1 MTRTDYDI
9 LIIGGGMVGASLAI
23 ALRDQPLRI
32 AMVEAAPFRAASQPS
47 YDDRAIA
54 LSQGSRRIFAAMG
67 VWDTLA
73 PAATPIEH
81 IHVSDQGHFGVTRL
95 DAFDEGVEALGYV
108 ITGRA
113 LGQGL
118 VASASELDNLDLISP
133 ATLRELKLGEDHAT
147 AVIEREG
154 QREPI
159 TSALVIAAD
168 GGDSSV
174 RRLLDIAVTEK
185 DYHQTAIIANITPQ
199 RPHENAAYERFTA
212 HGPLALLPLDAD
224 DGDNRCSLVWTHGPE
239 QTEHLLALDDNG
251 FLRELQDAFGWR
263 LGQLLKVGQRANYP
277 LRLIQARE
285 QIRLRLALIGNAAHT
300 LHPIA
305 GQGFNLGLRDVAALA
320 QVLVDA
326 CRNGCDPGELA
337 VLEDYARWRE
347 SDHRKVIGFT
357 NALVHI
363 FSNRFPPLSL
373 ARNLGLLATDVLPP
387 LKHGLARNAMGISG
401 RLPRLAR
408 GLPL

>member
-1 MTRTDYDI
+1 MNTDYDI

-32 AMVEAAPFRAASQPS
+32 AMIEVVPFRTASQPS

-54 LSQGSRRIFAAMG
+54 LSQGSRRIFDAMG
-67 VWDTLA
+67 QWDTLA
-73 PAATPIEH
+73 PAATPIER
-81 IHVSDQGHFGVTRL
+81 IHVSDRCHFGITRL
-95 DAFDEGVEALGYV
+95 DAREEGVEALGYV

-118 VASASELDNLDLISP
+118 VASVSELDNLDLISP
-133 ATLRELKLGEDHAT
+133 ATLCELKLGEDHAT
-147 AVIEREG
+147 AVIERDG
-154 QREPI
+154 QRESV
-159 TSALVIAAD
+159 TAALVIAAD

-185 DYHQTAIIANITPQ
+185 DYQQTAIIANITPQ
-199 RPHENAAYERFTA
+199 RPHQNVAYERFTA
-212 HGPLALLPLDAD
+212 QGPLALLPLNTQ
-224 DGDNRCSLVWTHGPE
+224 GGEQRCSLVWAHGPE
-239 QTEHLLALDDNG
+239 QTEYLLALDDNG

-263 LGQLLKVGQRANYP
+263 LGRLLKVGQRASYP

-285 QIRLRLALIGNAAHT
+285 QIRPRLALIGNAAHT

-305 GQGFNLGLRDVAALA
+305 GQGFNLGLCDVAALA
-320 QVLVDA
+320 QVLNEAREASRDMGA
-326 CRNGCDPGELA
+326 LTI
-337 VLEDYARWRE
+337 LEDYVRWRE
-347 SDHRKVIGFT
+347 SDHRKIIGFT
-357 NALVHI
+357 NALVHT

-373 ARNLGLLATDVLPP
+373 ARNLGLLAIDILPP
-387 LKHGLARNAMGISG
+387 LKHGLARNAMGIGG